1 MERIAKRFGDFIKEK
16 RTRTGTITLKD
27 MSERL
32 GMSLSL
38 LSDIENNRRKPFD
51 TQKMEIFAKEV
62 SLTDEEKNEMY
73 DLAGRDN
80 GGVPADIEEMFMYE
94 KVGDMARL
102 ALRKTIAGEL
112 DLDDWKEFIR
122 QNEKN
127 KR

>member
-1 MERIAKRFGDFIKEK
+1 MERIARRFGDFIKEK

-62 SLTDEEKNEMY
+62 NLTEEEKNEMY

-94 KVGDMARL
+94 TVGDMARL
-102 ALRKTIAGEL
+102 ALRKTMAGEL
-112 DLDDWKEFIR
+112 NIDDWKEFIR

-127 KR
+127 K